1 MFASLLKRNV
11 LVGPYRMAMA
21 PKIGIS
27 SGFVRFNSTSFDQL
41 NKEIKKNS
49 SSSNISNTHKNGKKI
64 DNSNGI
70 NDINELLNSSLEL
83 SDSSYLNSKSSEYGL
98 GDMIPNPRDVAKNIR
113 EMGPVAGR
121 AVDVHYGGLGK
132 AFAGVRRLGNAN
144 RIKYHQKVQERYIRP
159 AKYAKQ
165 KKREWWRRKFS
176 DGFKDLMSQVNDAR
190 RRGY

>member
-1 MFASLLKRNV
+1 MFKSAMHRSVGVIPRSLAITSFNKQFV
-11 LVGPYRMAMA
+11 GAPVALVRY
-21 PKIGIS
+21 
-27 SGFVRFNSTSFDQL
+27 NSSFDQL
-41 NKEIKKNS
+41 KNSKANQKSSNSKKN
-49 SSSNISNTHKNGKKI
+49 N
-64 DNSNGI
+64 NGI

-83 SDSSYLNSKSSEYGL
+83 SENSAFLHSKSSDYGL
-98 GDMIPNPRDVAKNIR
+98 GDVVPNPRDVAKNIR

-132 AFAGVRRLGNAN
+132 AFAGVRRLGFTNK
-144 RIKYHQKVQERYIRP
+144 IKHYQKVQERYIRP

-176 DGFKDLMSQVNDAR
+176 EGFKDLMSQVNDAR